1 VQEHTDT
8 YQSFFEHAVEGIFR
22 TTPDGTYLAANPAL
36 ARIYGYASPA
46 ELMAEVRDIA
56 HQIYVEPERRM
67 LFRNMLQTQ
76 GTVSDFESLVYRKD
90 GRMIWISESARA
102 VYDAEGHLCYY
113 EGFVFDI
120 THRKQ
125 VEDTL
130 QRREI
135 KHRALLDAMP
145 DLMFFVNHEGT
156 LLSYRAGK
164 GRTWRVSLDALIGK
178 RVTDLLPETSAHRS
192 QQYIQKAL
200 ATGTMQI
207 FEFQFPIEGLLHD
220 YEARLVVSG
229 YNEVLAIVRE
239 ITERKKAERLK
250 NEFVS
255 IVSHELRTPLTSI
268 RGSLGLIMGTMAQD
282 LPPRARTMVE
292 IAHKNSERLVSLV
305 NDILD
310 IDKIESGKMVFDLQ
324 PVELDS
330 LLLQAIEANRA
341 YGEQFGVT
349 FVIETTLPNVQV
361 YADSDRLLQVL
372 TNLLSNAA
380 KFSSQGSTVRL
391 SLTRNASDSTLH
403 VAVRDSGPGIPE
415 EFQSHIFQKFAQAD
429 SSDTRQK
436 GGSGLGLSISKAI
449 IEKMGGKI
457 GFESQTGVG
466 TTFFF
471 ALPEWHEEGQVYD
484 SVQHHP
490 RVLICEDTPDL
501 ASMLSLMLHH
511 HGFNTDIA
519 YNTDQARQ
527 FLANNQYAAMTLDLV
542 MPGQSGVDFIREL
555 RGQECTRH
563 LPIVVVSAIA
573 QQGRQELEGGAFE
586 VADWLDKTADHGQLV
601 AAVRRAIARR
611 TDEKPRILHIEDDS
625 DVIEVVAAIIGD
637 TAHMVN
643 ASNLEEARDQVQRQA
658 FDLIILDLGL
668 PDGSGLQLLPLLR
681 DPTRKPVPIMIFS
694 ADEVGSD
701 TAHHVAA
708 ALVKSRTSNAE
719 LLETIR
725 SLIGMHTMEEH
736 QATTP

>member
-1 VQEHTDT
+1 MQEHTDN

-22 TTPDGTYLAANPAL
+22 STPDGSYLAANPAL
-36 ARIYGYASPA
+36 ARIYGYDSPA
-46 ELMAEVRDIA
+46 ELMSHVRDISR
-56 HQIYVEPERRM
+56 QVYVEPERRT
-67 LFRNMLQTQ
+67 LFTRVLETA
-76 GTVSDFESLVYRKD
+76 GTISDFESLVYRKD
-90 GRMIWISESARA
+90 GSIIWISESARA
-102 VYDAEGHLCYY
+102 VRDAEGRLCYY
-113 EGFVFDI
+113 EGFVADI
-120 THRKQ
+120 TRRKQ
-125 VEDTL
+125 VEDEL

-145 DLMFFVNHEGT
+145 DLMFFINHEGT
-156 LLSYRAGK
+156 LLSYRTGK
-164 GRTWRVSLDALIGK
+164 GRMWRVSLEELIGQ
-178 RVTDLLPETSAHRS
+178 RVSDLLPEKSAQAA
-192 QQYIQKAL
+192 QQYIQQAL
-200 ATGTMQI
+200 ETGTMQV
-207 FEFQFPIEGLLHD
+207 FEFQFPIEGMLHD

-229 YNEVLAIVRE
+229 HNEVLAIVRE

-268 RGSLGLIMGTMAQD
+268 RGSLGLIIGTMAQE
-282 LPPRARTMVE
+282 LPPRVRSMVE

-324 PVELDS
+324 PVDIYP
-330 LLLQAIEANRA
+330 LLEQAIETNRA

-349 FVIETTLPNVQV
+349 FVLDKSLSDGQV

-372 TNLLSNAA
+372 ANLLSNAA
-380 KFSSQGSTVRL
+380 KFSPRGGTVHL
-391 SLTRNASDSTLH
+391 SLTRNKSALH

-415 EFQSHIFQKFAQAD
+415 EFQPRIFQKFAQAD

-449 IEKMGGKI
+449 IEKMGGTI
-457 GFESQTGVG
+457 GFESAVGAG
-466 TTFFF
+466 TTFYFD
-471 ALPEWHEEGQVYD
+471 LPVWQEEGMVYD

-501 ASMLSLMLHH
+501 ASMLSLMLNH

-519 YNTDQARQ
+519 YNTEQAKQ
-527 FLANNQYAAMTLDLV
+527 FLASNQYAAMTLDLV
-542 MPGQSGVDFIREL
+542 MPGQSGIDFIREL
-555 RGQECTRH
+555 RAREQTRY

-586 VADWLDKTADHGQLV
+586 VADWLDKTTDHAQLV

-611 TDEKPRILHIEDDS
+611 TLEKPRILHIEDDP
-625 DVIEVVAAIIGD
+625 DVIEVLAAIIGE
-637 TAHMVN
+637 TAEMVN
-643 ASNLEEARDQVQRQA
+643 ASNLDTARQQVQSQT

-681 DPTRKPVPIMIFS
+681 DPSRKPVPIMIFS
-694 ADEVGSD
+694 ADEISSE
-701 TAHHVAA
+701 TAHNVAA
-708 ALVKSRTSNAE
+708 ALVKSRTSNEE

-725 SLIGMHTMEEH
+725 SLVGIHTNTEGG
-736 QATTP
+736 